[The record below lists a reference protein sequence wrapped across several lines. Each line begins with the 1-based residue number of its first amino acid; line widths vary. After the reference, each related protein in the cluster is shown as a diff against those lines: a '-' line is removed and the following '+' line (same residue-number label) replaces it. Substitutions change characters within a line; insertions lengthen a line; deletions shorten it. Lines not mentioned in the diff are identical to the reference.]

1 MCWELC
7 QGSFQAGWGFLRRRS
22 CAQSGDWPCPSSS
35 SSVAGVPLHPW
46 CTPRAPLVHPCVCS
60 TAQRTFSGDP
70 GLRAVLELGL
80 GFSGVQEVLSRKE
93 ILWVC
98 RIPESMRSSRHRN
111 SFS

>member
-1 MCWELC
+1 M
-7 QGSFQAGWGFLRRRS
+7 
-22 CAQSGDWPCPSSS
+22 
-35 SSVAGVPLHPW
+35 
-46 CTPRAPLVHPCVCS
+46 PRAGIGPVPAPPAPWLEFLCIPGASLVHPCVCS